1 MAPALADSGPRP
13 VLEFLSVSSSVISQL
28 ECHVES
34 NLSDILSFKKMI
46 TPMVIAIVFWIGVA
60 VTIVSAIISF
70 FGGIALMVNG
80 QVGGGILSIFLSVV
94 YLVVGPIIIR
104 IYCEL
109 IMIFFRIYETLVEI
123 RNNQNAAK
131 PAE

>member
-1 MAPALADSGPRP
+1 M
-13 VLEFLSVSSSVISQL
+13 Q
-28 ECHVES
+28 S

-123 RNNQNAAK
+123 RNNQNATK
-131 PAE
+131 PVQ